1 MSNMTPTAHAAPAML
16 GREEYKTL
24 ALSALGGTLEFY
36 DFVIFVFFSATLGH
50 LFFPSSLPD
59 WMVQLQTL
67 GIFAAGYLARPL
79 GGIIIAHF
87 GDKLGRKRMFTL
99 SIFLMATPTLI
110 LGLLPTYT
118 TIGVA
123 APLLLLLMRVL
134 QGAAIGGE
142 MPGAWVFV
150 SEHVP
155 HRHSGFSVGVL
166 TSGIC
171 GGILLGSLIAVFIN
185 RHYAPAE
192 ISAYAWRIPF
202 VLGGIFGFI
211 SVYLR
216 RFLSETPVFKELAAK
231 RSITKELPVKAVI
244 REHRLACLLTGI
256 YTWSLSTAVV
266 VLILMTPTMLQKMYH
281 IAPTVALEANCV
293 ATLML
298 VLGCAFFGWLA
309 DRVGMRITLVVCWG
323 GLALSAYHFYSGLP
337 GIQTSLLMINYGL
350 MGFFV
355 GAISTTA
362 IVGVRAF
369 PPEIRYSGL
378 SFAYNIAYAIF
389 GGLTPVLT
397 QLWLQHDRMAPAHYV
412 ALVSVLAM
420 VVAAFPLAAHGW
432 RPKRAA
438 ANDSGYAL
446 DEA

>member
-1 MSNMTPTAHAAPAML
+1 MSTLESTPAVPATL

-50 LFFPSSLPD
+50 LFFPSTLPD
-59 WMVQLQTL
+59 WVIQLQTL

-79 GGIIIAHF
+79 GGIVIAHY

-99 SIFLMATPTLI
+99 SIFLMAAPTLLI
-110 LGLLPTYT
+110 GLLPTYAV
-118 TIGVA
+118 IGVA

-155 HRHSGFSVGVL
+155 QRHSGFSVGVL
-166 TSGIC
+166 TAGIC
-171 GGILLGSLIAVFIN
+171 GGILLGSLVAIVIN
-185 RHYAPAE
+185 RSFAAE
-192 ISAYAWRIPF
+192 DIAAYAWRIPF
-202 VLGGIFGFI
+202 ILGGLFGFI

-216 RFLSETPVFKELAAK
+216 RFLSETPVFRALAAK
-231 RSITKELPVKAVI
+231 RALAEELPVKTVL
-244 REHRLACLLTGI
+244 REHRASCLVTAA

-266 VLILMTPTMLQKMYH
+266 VLILMTPTLLQKMYH
-281 IAPTVALEANCV
+281 VSPTVALQANCV

-298 VLGCAFFGWLA
+298 VIGCAFFGWLS
-309 DRVGMRITLVVCWG
+309 DRVGMRTTLVVCWG
-323 GLALSAYHFYSGLP
+323 GLILSAYHFYGALP
-337 GIQTSLLMINYGL
+337 GVTDAQLTFNYGV

-355 GAISTTA
+355 GAIATMA

-378 SFAYNIAYAIF
+378 SFSYNIAYAIF

-397 QLWLQHDRMAPAHYV
+397 QLWLQKDHLAGAHYV
-412 ALVSVLAM
+412 GLVSALAM
-420 VVAAFPLAAHGW
+420 LLAALPLVAHGW
-432 RPKRAA
+432 RAKDPVAVKTP
-438 ANDSGYAL
+438 GYAL
-446 DEA
+446 D